1 MPTTC
6 RSGGSKAS
14 AKKQN
19 SEDIKPQASALKKP
33 GLDDSHLHVVP
44 SLTSIL
50 LYRKAKDV
58 VDISDSD
65 EDQSYVFIKY
75 QLNIDDTID
84 NCILSIEIK
93 QIETPTR

>member
-1 MPTTC
+1 M
-6 RSGGSKAS
+6 
-14 AKKQN
+14 
-19 SEDIKPQASALKKP
+19 I
-33 GLDDSHLHVVP
+33 VVFMLYHH
-44 SLTSIL
+44 LTSIL

-65 EDQSYVFIKY
+65 EDQLYVFIKY

-84 NCILSIEIK
+84 NRILSIEIK